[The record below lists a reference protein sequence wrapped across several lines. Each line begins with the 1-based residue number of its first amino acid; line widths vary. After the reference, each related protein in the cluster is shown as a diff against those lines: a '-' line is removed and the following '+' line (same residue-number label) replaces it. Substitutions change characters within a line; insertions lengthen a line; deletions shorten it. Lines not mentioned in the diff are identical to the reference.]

1 MTDSSSPTVALPDS
15 PAALR
20 RLVARER
27 VRAMESLAGLI
38 AHEIRSTVL
47 GVTSAAQ
54 LLRYAVPQDPVA
66 EKSLGRIL
74 QESERL
80 SALHEAL
87 SEYAT
92 EVPPRVTSIDPD
104 QIWRGV
110 VANMRG
116 ALEAN
121 SVVLTHTPS
130 LAGAACLVDEGQM
143 TRAFE
148 RIIHHAIARGRSG
161 VDLEIRSSIDSESR
175 WRSTISVA
183 GASTT
188 TAKPASG
195 DYERP
200 TFIAALANRT
210 VVAHGG
216 ELVDHHSDDAP
227 LIVTVRL
234 PISPP
239 VK

>member
-1 MTDSSSPTVALPDS
+1 MTDSPTPTDLPETA
-15 PAALR
+15 AALG

-54 LLRYAVPQDPVA
+54 LLRYALPQDPVA

-80 SALHEAL
+80 SSLHEAL
-87 SEYAT
+87 SEYAL
-92 EVPPRVTSIDPD
+92 EVPPRVAPIDPD
-104 QIWRGV
+104 GLWQTVI
-110 VANMRG
+110 ASMRG

-121 SVVLTHTPS
+121 SAQLTHAPS
-130 LAGAACLVDEGQM
+130 SSRAICLLDEEQM

-148 RIIHHAIARGRSG
+148 RIIHHAINRGQSG
-161 VDLEIRSSIDSESR
+161 SKLSISSTIDADDGWRSSISVVNPA
-175 WRSTISVA
+175 RSQPKTGGS
-183 GASTT
+183 
-188 TAKPASG
+188 

-200 TFIAALANRT
+200 TFLAALANRT
-210 VVAHGG
+210 LVAHGG
-216 ELVDHHSDDAP
+216 ELLDHSSGDFP

-234 PISPP
+234 PLSRA
-239 VK
+239 